1 MCCYG
6 EAVVLVFDIAVVA
19 KALAQFEHSSEVL
32 VFNLNASLEAT
43 VQFEQATEV
52 DEEFL
57 GRCLCLR
64 IDCFVVGFG
73 HAGAAHSHRTWLIPG
88 RARQYL
94 RLRGDVMILRTMPSR
109 NL

>member
-1 MCCYG
+1 MCRCG
-6 EAVVLVFDIAVVA
+6 EAKVLVFDLAVVA
-19 KALAQFEHSSEVL
+19 KALAQFKHSSGVL
-32 VFNLNASLEAT
+32 VFNLDASLEAT

-94 RLRGDVMILRTMPSR
+94 RLRGDGNSLCAIPIH